1 MPVHIH
7 RKIMLVAQSDF
18 RPEQP
23 PAMLLEKTLRMGRYL
38 AGQFVVHLQDS
49 LGTLLRIRSRF
60 PNQLF
65 ELALLLDDQVV
76 TRQLLLNKRIDDF
89 GKLIL

>member
-1 MPVHIH
+1 
-7 RKIMLVAQSDF
+7 
-18 RPEQP
+18 
-23 PAMLLEKTLRMGRYL
+23 MGRYL